1 MLHVKAADVLSFFVQ
16 KKHILLNKTSKNCKN
31 KAGIDLFSD
40 GKPKRQIGF
49 PACAPQEKFAELG
62 DHW

>member
-1 MLHVKAADVLSFFVQ
+1 MIKKIPENPVSFFVQ
-16 KKHILLNKTSKNCKN
+16 KNIFYERKASKNCKN